1 PACWI
6 STYHPSFSGLV
17 VQAWSFSGGPPSYRL
32 AAPRPSDPAP
42 PGIGSAR
49 SLIHARFRLAI
60 SRVPFARNLLSH
72 RGSLGDVR
80 SVACMKRVI
89 SPVPSVISRGKGAA
103 GYSPRIDGLH
113 DGAIG
118 RRMGTAKSSQEKN
131 EACGRLASQTRF
143 AMRADAGI

>member
-1 PACWI
+1 
-6 STYHPSFSGLV
+6 
-17 VQAWSFSGGPPSYRL
+17 
-32 AAPRPSDPAP
+32 
-42 PGIGSAR
+42 
-49 SLIHARFRLAI
+49 
-60 SRVPFARNLLSH
+60 
-72 RGSLGDVR
+72 
-80 SVACMKRVI
+80 MKRVI

-143 AMRADAGI
+143 AMRADAGILHQASESEPLVGVATRRESSNVCIWRGLAIDYQ